1 MQRFL
6 IRQAMR
12 LVAGVLGAVLIAAA
26 IAAVGEPTARN
37 LPGFLTAFLSH
48 LTQFGRLDLGTSLV
62 SGAPVV
68 QELGRYLPRTLA
80 LVAMGA
86 VIALV
91 AGVPIGLLLTL
102 GPTRRIAAPLIQI
115 ITATPVFVSGLALAF
130 VAVHLLHW
138 PVSVN
143 APVAMPYQVWQVAAL
158 PIVTVGLAGA
168 AAVQL
173 VLRRSTA
180 QPGGESFRTGLKR
193 MGLGLIEIETLY
205 VLPKMVA
212 GLAAGAREIVLAL
225 FSAAVVAEWVFHCAG
240 AADLFVKSVALADWN
255 MAAILLFVFAMVT
268 FVVEF
273 LGEAIAHA
281 LAPGARP

>member
-6 IRQAMR
+6 IRQTMR

-26 IAAVGEPTARN
+26 IAAVGEPAARN
-37 LPGFLTAFLSH
+37 LPGFLTAFLNH
-48 LTQFGRLDLGTSLV
+48 LLQFGRLDLGTSLV

-115 ITATPVFVSGLALAF
+115 VTATPVFVSGLALAF

-143 APVAMPYQVWQVAAL
+143 APVAMPYQVWQVAVL
-158 PIVTVGLAGA
+158 PILTVGLAGA

-173 VLRRSTA
+173 VLRRSSA

-268 FVVEF
+268 FAVEF

-281 LAPGARP
+281 LAPGGRP